1 MLGKRLLGKRLFVTV
16 FYLVIV
22 TIHFIGCTSLK
33 KDTDESDSTQSLEVA
48 EEETYEIALVSDLGT
63 IKDQSFNQA
72 SWEGIMTY
80 ALEHGVSYKNYQPE
94 EGTLDAYVDNIE
106 LAIKNGAKLVVCP
119 GYNFE
124 TPIFIVQDKYPEVT
138 FILIDGEPH
147 NVAYSESR
155 IEDNVLAIMFQEEEA
170 GFLAGYAAV
179 KEGYTKLGFIGGM
192 AVPAVIKYGYGFVQG
207 CEKAA
212 MEMGIQTEIVYTY
225 AGTFGESDD
234 AKNMAASWYQ
244 NGTQII
250 FACGGA
256 IGNSVIEA
264 AEMENGYVIGVDA
277 DQGSQSNVIITSAM
291 KMIMTAVYQGIEQY
305 YSGAFPGGTIQRFSA
320 ENNGIGL
327 PMDTSRFR
335 VFSKEN
341 YESIYKKLVA
351 GEIQII
357 NNEEDSTTKDIPL
370 IATHV
375 EFIH

>member
-1 MLGKRLLGKRLFVTV
+1 MLGKRILVTV
-16 FYLVIV
+16 LCLFIV
-22 TIHFIGCTSLK
+22 TVHFMGCFSLP
-33 KDTDESDSTQSLEVA
+33 KDTVDPNSTKSRKVTEK
-48 EEETYEIALVSDLGT
+48 ETYEIALVSDLGT

-72 SWEGIMTY
+72 SWEGIETY

-94 EGTLDAYVDNIE
+94 EGTVDAYVDNIE

-124 TPIFIVQDKYPEVT
+124 TPVFMVQNKYPEVT

-147 NVAYSESR
+147 NVAYSESS
-155 IEDNVLAIMFQEEEA
+155 IENNVLAIMFREEEA

-179 KEGYTKLGFIGGM
+179 KDGYTKLGFIGGM
-192 AVPAVIKYGYGFVQG
+192 AVPAVIRYGYGFVQG

-212 MEMGIQTEIVYTY
+212 IEMGIQTEVSYTY
-225 AGTFGESDD
+225 AGTFGESSD

-256 IGNSVIEA
+256 IGNSVIES
-264 AEMENGYVIGVDA
+264 AEMEKGYVIGVDS
-277 DQGSQSNVIITSAM
+277 DQGSQSEVIITSAM
-291 KMIMTAVYQGIEQY
+291 KMITTAVYQGIEQY
-305 YSGAFPGGTIQRFSA
+305 YSGTFPGGTIQRFSA

-335 VFSKEN
+335 VFSKED
-341 YESIYKKLVA
+341 YDSIYKKLVA
-351 GEIQII
+351 GEIKII

-370 IATHV
+370 IATDV
-375 EFIH
+375 EFIQ